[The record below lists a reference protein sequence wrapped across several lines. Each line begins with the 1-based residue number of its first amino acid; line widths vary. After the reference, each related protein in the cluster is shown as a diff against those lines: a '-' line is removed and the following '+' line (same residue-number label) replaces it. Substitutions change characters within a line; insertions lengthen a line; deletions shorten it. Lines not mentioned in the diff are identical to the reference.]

1 PSSSCA
7 SRHAKIS
14 SKFQSSVSQDSLPPG
29 SLPALRSPKS
39 TNLRKCTRPRPSQ
52 NTPWIKW
59 SCAMVELSPDSPA
72 QGERGSWRIAPAFFH
87 RWFVQVSGLPSP
99 LEGEGCDV
107 RYGNLLIYGVSFKQ
121 RQR

>member
-52 NTPWIKW
+52 NAPWIKW

-72 QGERGSWRIAPAFFH
+72 TIG
-87 RWFVQVSGLPSP
+87 
-99 LEGEGCDV
+99 GEGCKTLAYQPAQMRV
-107 RYGNLLIYGVSFKQ
+107 RGIAEKHLLSRKYS
-121 RQR
+121 